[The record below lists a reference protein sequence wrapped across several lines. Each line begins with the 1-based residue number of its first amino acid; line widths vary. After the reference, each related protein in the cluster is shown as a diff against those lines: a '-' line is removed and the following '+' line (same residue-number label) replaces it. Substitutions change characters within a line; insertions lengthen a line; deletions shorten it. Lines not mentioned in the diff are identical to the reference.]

1 MGFFRREEPLH
12 EKLAREGG
20 LDFPRGVDEPDGLP
34 TIDPEHPLWRIAGI
48 HGIPRA
54 REWDAVLTAIAPE
67 LPGDEADFVAL
78 PDGTLYTDDDLPD
91 DALAPLADAFDGLL
105 DAPYHAFALRQEED
119 VWSAAALR
127 VDVVEVPED
136 VDGDQVDLVVNDEAS
151 ARCWSTRRRAG
162 RKSPASR
169 TSRRSSSA
177 RSSSARAA
185 WTRRSGRSRYSR
197 SEPIP

>member
-20 LDFPRGVDEPDGLP
+20 LDFRRSVDEPDGPP
-34 TIDPEHPLWRIAGI
+34 TIDPEHPLWRVAGI

-54 REWDAVLTAIAPE
+54 REWDAVLTAVAPD
-67 LPGDEADFVAL
+67 LPGNEADFVAL

-91 DALAPLADAFDGLL
+91 GALAPLADAFDGLL
-105 DAPYHAFALRQEED
+105 DAPYHAVALRQEED

-136 VDGDQVDLVVNDEAS
+136 VDGDQVDIVVTDDERRVLVDEAES
-151 ARCWSTRRRAG
+151 RAEIPSLEDFAAQQFG
-162 RKSPASR
+162 SFVLRASR
-169 TSRRSSSA
+169 LDETLWEVTA
-177 RSSSARAA
+177 L
-185 WTRRSGRSRYSR
+185 
-197 SEPIP
+197 PL

>member
-20 LDFPRGVDEPDGLP
+20 LDFPRSVDEPAGLP
-34 TIDPEHPLWRIAGI
+34 TMDPEHPLWRIAGI

-67 LPGDEADFVAL
+67 LPGDEAEFVAL

-91 DALAPLADAFDGLL
+91 DALAPLADAFDGLI

-127 VDVVEVPED
+127 VGVVEVPED
-136 VDGDQVDLVVNDEAS
+136 VDGDQVDLAVNDGERTIRLDGVES
-151 ARCWSTRRRAG
+151 RAEIPSLEDFAAQQFG
-162 RKSPASR
+162 SFVLRASR
-169 TSRRSSSA
+169 LDETL
-177 RSSSARAA
+177 
-185 WTRRSGRSRYSR
+185 WEVTVL
-197 SEPIP
+197 PL

>member
-20 LDFPRGVDEPDGLP
+20 LDFPRSVDEPAALP
-34 TIDPEHPLWRIAGI
+34 TMDPEHPLWRIAGI

-67 LPGDEADFVAL
+67 LPGDEAEFVAL

-91 DALAPLADAFDGLL
+91 DALAPLADAFDGLI

-127 VDVVEVPED
+127 VGVVEVPED
-136 VDGDQVDLVVNDEAS
+136 VDGDQVDLAVNDGERTIRLDGVES
-151 ARCWSTRRRAG
+151 RAEIPSLEDFAAQQFG
-162 RKSPASR
+162 SFVLRASR
-169 TSRRSSSA
+169 LDETL
-177 RSSSARAA
+177 
-185 WTRRSGRSRYSR
+185 WEVTVL
-197 SEPIP
+197 PL

>member
-20 LDFPRGVDEPDGLP
+20 LDFPRGVDEPDGPP

-54 REWDAVLTAIAPE
+54 REWDAVVTAIATE

-91 DALAPLADAFDGLL
+91 GALSPLADAFESLL
-105 DAPYHAFALRQEED
+105 DAPYHAVALRQEED

-127 VDVVEVPED
+127 VGVVEVPED
-136 VDGDQVDLVVNDEAS
+136 VDGDQVDLAVNDGERTIRVDES
-151 ARCWSTRRRAG
+151 ESRAEIPSLEG
-162 RKSPASR
+162 FAAQQFSSFVLRASR
-169 TSRRSSSA
+169 LDETL
-177 RSSSARAA
+177 
-185 WTRRSGRSRYSR
+185 WEVTVL
-197 SEPIP
+197 PL